1 MTETPND
8 LGSADGQSGGR
19 DLPLWL
25 LLNTSILNLVANVGV
40 KLSRWVGAR
49 WLLPLPFVSVVAVA
63 VHGYGCKDSL
73 NQISFVLEG
82 QTRQGCALG
91 GPV

>member
-49 WLLPLPFVSVVAVA
+49 
-63 VHGYGCKDSL
+63 
-73 NQISFVLEG
+73 
-82 QTRQGCALG
+82 
-91 GPV
+91 